1 MPLQGHW
8 DRLQTPVRQTT
19 GRERRIVWV
28 FGAVLAAAALG
39 AIIVAIATSGPS
51 LPAGC
56 IQVEVPSTMGGSTTR
71 FCGQDAA
78 SFCRSPAAHKPP
90 LDATALPKCR
100 DAGYR

>member
-1 MPLQGHW
+1 
-8 DRLQTPVRQTT
+8 VRATT
-19 GRERRIVWV
+19 RRERRILGV
-28 FGAVLAAAALG
+28 FAGLLGVAAVA
-39 AIIVAIATSGPS
+39 AIIVSIASSGPS

-78 SFCRSPAAHKPP
+78 SFCRSSAAHTPP
-90 LDATALPKCR
+90 LNSTALPKCR